1 MLWSNRDGPKPC
13 LVFRVL
19 QTQWLAGHGGPGCL
33 TDSSCPTWRP
43 PSWRSSDTP
52 PSSPSLSPTGKI
64 CLFCP
69 AAFGVLT
76 MSLLPIFS
84 ALALAQ
90 ISASHFWPCHQVPHR
105 LSASSL
111 SPSQSKP
118 DQTTP
123 LSGESQFLTSAL
135 THLCSH
141 SLPASTLSPAR
152 LASLYLTSTMKPTS
166 NPADAGPSAGN
177 AIYPLLWLPESC
189 ACPRSIL
196 TQTSPSLAGF
206 LDSTGWHRFIL

>member
-1 MLWSNRDGPKPC
+1 MLWSNQDGPKPC

-69 AAFGVLT
+69 ATFEVLT

-123 LSGESQFLTSAL
+123 LSRQSHILDLS
-135 THLCSH
+135 SH
-141 SLPASTLSPAR
+141 S
-152 LASLYLTSTMKPTS
+152 
-166 NPADAGPSAGN
+166 
-177 AIYPLLWLPESC
+177 PLLTFPPCKYSQPSQAGLTVPHQHDEANLQSC
-189 ACPRSIL
+189 
-196 TQTSPSLAGF
+196 
-206 LDSTGWHRFIL
+206 